1 MPVVIVAL
9 VFVGALCLLN
19 LVLNV
24 GIIKRLRD
32 QAEILNRNGNSGPG
46 ATLGMNEEVG
56 TFSTITEDGE
66 LVDHA
71 SLYQGDTL
79 VAFFSPTCSPCRA
92 KLPHFV
98 EFAATF
104 PGGREKVLATVVG
117 EAADTAD
124 MVERL
129 RPVARVVRED
139 SNKGAVSTAF
149 ALQAF
154 PAILVVSPS
163 NEHGRPIITA
173 DNLDRDLPVP
183 AT

>member
-1 MPVVIVAL
+1 
-9 VFVGALCLLN
+9 
-19 LVLNV
+19 
-24 GIIKRLRD
+24 
-32 QAEILNRNGNSGPG
+32 
-46 ATLGMNEEVG
+46 MNEEVG

-66 LVDHA
+66 LVDHT

-92 KLPHFV
+92 KLPTFV
-98 EFAATF
+98 EFATTF